1 MSTSTY
7 RRFIISVTVI
17 LASMMQLIDTSIVNV
32 ALPDIMGNVGATLTQ
47 AEWIVTAY
55 VFGTIIIVPL
65 TGWLAEFFGRKKYY
79 LFSIFTFVL
88 ASAFCG
94 QATNIWELVF
104 FRFVQGIAGGGLL
117 PTSRVI
123 LIENFPSNKLAMANA
138 LFGMGVVI
146 GPTVGPTLGGWL
158 TTSYSWRWIFYIN
171 IPVGIISFILAFINV
186 EDVKAKISKITS
198 VDWWGIVFLILGFG
212 SLQIVLQ
219 QGERD
224 NWFASDFI
232 TWMAV
237 ISVIGVILFVW
248 RELTAEDPVVDLRVL
263 KVGNVAIGS
272 IFGFIMGLGLYAS
285 VFVFPL
291 FLQNLLGYSA
301 FQTGLILLPSALTA
315 GLMMPVVGTL
325 LDKGASARLTAAAG
339 FVLFFIFSWM
349 MSSQNLGSGG
359 GDFIFPLILR
369 GIGLGCLS
377 VPVNTIAFMGLEG
390 HNLGEATGF
399 ISLTKK
405 LGGSFGIA
413 SISTFLDW
421 RDALHRTRLVNYIT
435 RFDDKVRSHLN
446 ALVQGF
452 HSSGSS
458 MATAHQQAYKAMEGT
473 LMRQVSMMSYND
485 IFLAVG
491 VFFLFCIPLL
501 LFTYK
506 AETFKWW

>member
-1 MSTSTY
+1 
-7 RRFIISVTVI
+7 
-17 LASMMQLIDTSIVNV
+17 
-32 ALPDIMGNVGATLTQ
+32 
-47 AEWIVTAY
+47 
-55 VFGTIIIVPL
+55 
-65 TGWLAEFFGRKKYY
+65 
-79 LFSIFTFVL
+79 
-88 ASAFCG
+88 
-94 QATNIWELVF
+94 
-104 FRFVQGIAGGGLL
+104 
-117 PTSRVI
+117 
-123 LIENFPSNKLAMANA
+123 
-138 LFGMGVVI
+138 
-146 GPTVGPTLGGWL
+146 
-158 TTSYSWRWIFYIN
+158 
-171 IPVGIISFILAFINV
+171 
-186 EDVKAKISKITS
+186 
-198 VDWWGIVFLILGFG
+198 
-212 SLQIVLQ
+212 
-219 QGERD
+219 
-224 NWFASDFI
+224 
-232 TWMAV
+232 
-237 ISVIGVILFVW
+237 
-248 RELTAEDPVVDLRVL
+248 
-263 KVGNVAIGS
+263 
-272 IFGFIMGLGLYAS
+272 
-285 VFVFPL
+285 L